1 MYTSMYSIN
10 PFHYKGVSMAKNAVN
25 KVIDSLRT
33 YFLAGLLVIT
43 PLALSV
49 IIVIFLFNKLDGILA
64 PLLTKYLGGHYVA
77 GLGLFILLAA
87 IWLTG
92 LFTKNI
98 LGRQIVRIYESLIT
112 GIPLLKDI
120 FKAIKQISDTLFS
133 GNNKSFSKAVL
144 VDLKGVGVLALGFL
158 TSEEESKIFS
168 GASAEKV
175 LHVFIPTTPNPTS
188 GFIVLV
194 PIKQVK
200 ILDTPVEE
208 CFKSVISLGMVHP
221 DIYITGKFPKTPLKT
236 RKK

>member
-1 MYTSMYSIN
+1 
-10 PFHYKGVSMAKNAVN
+10 MAKKAVN

-33 YFLAGLLVIT
+33 YFLAGLLVVT

-64 PLLTKYLGGHYVA
+64 PLLTTYLGGSYVK
-77 GLGLFILLAA
+77 GLGLFILLAS

-92 LFTKNI
+92 LFTKNL

-112 GIPLLKDI
+112 GIPILKDI

-133 GNNKSFSKAVL
+133 GKTKSFSKAVI
-144 VDLKGVGVLALGFL
+144 VDLKGIGVFALGFL
-158 TSEEESKIFS
+158 TSEEESKIIS
-168 GASAEKV
+168 GLSSNTI

-200 ILDTPVEE
+200 VLNTPVED

-221 DIYITGKFPKTPLKT
+221 NVYVTGKMPKNLLNF
-236 RKK
+236 KKK